1 MILWNFQTEKYD
13 NVIAITDANAKLY
26 MPANKILENRY
37 EMLRNQGEQPIQAVT
52 EILGSH
58 QVWN

>member
-13 NVIAITDANAKLY
+13 NVATITDANAKLY
-26 MPANKILENRY
+26 MPPNKILENRY
-37 EMLRNQGEQPIQAVT
+37 EMLRNQGEQPIQAVSA
-52 EILGSH
+52 ILESH

>member
-1 MILWNFQTEKYD
+1 MNLWNFQTEVYD
-13 NVIAITDANAKLY
+13 TVAAVTDANAKKY
-26 MPANKILENRY
+26 MPSNKVLENRY
-37 EMLRNQGEQPIQAVT
+37 EMLRNQGEQPIQALT

>member
-1 MILWNFQTEKYD
+1 MNLWNFQAERYD
-13 NVIAITDANAKLY
+13 TVATITDANARLY

-37 EMLRNQGEQPIQAVT
+37 EMLRNQGEQPIQALS
-52 EILGSH
+52 EILSSH